1 MTKYYP
7 EIVLIGKNF
16 SPQKIMQMY
25 PVNLE
30 MANEK
35 DDYNGRI
42 NRKMSFGYAILRP
55 RNNDITSKSIKSLID
70 DFKMI
75 IGGNDMAS
83 IGVEEAQ
90 FNLLIG
96 TLQNGATFFSS
107 DIQEICKMFTEFSI
121 TFYEYDQDPEYMEE

>member
-7 EIVLIGKNF
+7 EIILIGKNF
-16 SPQKIMQMY
+16 SPKKIMQMY

-30 MANEK
+30 MTNEK
-35 DDYNGRI
+35 GDYNSRL

-55 RNNDITSKSIKSLID
+55 RNNDITSKSIKNLID

-75 IGGNDMAS
+75 IGNDMAS

-96 TLQNGATFFSS
+96 TLQNGVTFFSR
-107 DIQEICKMFTEFSI
+107 DIQQICNIFAEFSI
-121 TFYEYDQDPEYMEE
+121 TFYEYDEDSEYYL

>member
-1 MTKYYP
+1 
-7 EIVLIGKNF
+7 
-16 SPQKIMQMY
+16 MQMY

-30 MANEK
+30 MTNEK
-35 DDYNGRI
+35 GDYNSRL

-55 RNNDITSKSIKSLID
+55 RNNDITSKSIKNLID

-75 IGGNDMAS
+75 IGNDMAS

-96 TLQNGATFFSS
+96 TLQKGVTFFSR
-107 DIQEICKMFTEFSI
+107 DIQQICNIFAEFSI
-121 TFYEYDQDPEYMEE
+121 TFYEYDEDSEYYL

>member
-7 EIVLIGKNF
+7 EIILIGKKF
-16 SPQKIMQMY
+16 SPKKIIQMY

-30 MANEK
+30 MTNEK
-35 DDYNGRI
+35 GDYNSRL

-55 RNNDITSKSIKSLID
+55 RNNDITSKSIKNLID

-75 IGGNDMAS
+75 IGNDMAS

-96 TLQNGATFFSS
+96 TLQNGVTFFSR
-107 DIQEICKMFTEFSI
+107 DIQEICNIFTEFSI
-121 TFYEYDQDPEYMEE
+121 TFYEYDEDSEYYL

>member
-7 EIVLIGKNF
+7 EIILIGKNF
-16 SPQKIMQMY
+16 SPKKIMQMY

-30 MANEK
+30 MTNEK
-35 DDYNGRI
+35 GDYNSRL

-55 RNNDITSKSIKSLID
+55 RNNDITSKSIKNLID

-75 IGGNDMAS
+75 IGNDMAS

-96 TLQNGATFFSS
+96 TLQNGVTFFSR
-107 DIQEICKMFTEFSI
+107 DIQEICNIFAELSI
-121 TFYEYDQDPEYMEE
+121 TFYEYDEDSEYYL

>member
-7 EIVLIGKNF
+7 EIILIGKNF
-16 SPQKIMQMY
+16 SPKKIMQMY

-30 MANEK
+30 MTNEK
-35 DDYNGRI
+35 GDYNSRL
-42 NRKMSFGYAILRP
+42 NRKMSFGYAILRS
-55 RNNDITSKSIKSLID
+55 RNNDITSKSIKKLID

-75 IGGNDMAS
+75 IGNDMAS

-96 TLQNGATFFSS
+96 TLQNGVTFFSR
-107 DIQEICKMFTEFSI
+107 DIQEICNIFTEFSI
-121 TFYEYDQDPEYMEE
+121 TFYEYDEDSEYYL

>member
-7 EIVLIGKNF
+7 EIILIGKNF
-16 SPQKIMQMY
+16 SPKKIMQMY

-30 MANEK
+30 MTNEK
-35 DDYNGRI
+35 GDYNSRL
-42 NRKMSFGYAILRP
+42 NRKMSFGYAILRS
-55 RNNDITSKSIKSLID
+55 RNNDITSKSIKNLID

-75 IGGNDMAS
+75 IGNDMAS

-96 TLQNGATFFSS
+96 TLQNGVTFFSR
-107 DIQEICKMFTEFSI
+107 DIQEICNIFTEFSI
-121 TFYEYDQDPEYMEE
+121 TFYEYDEDSEYYL

>member
-7 EIVLIGKNF
+7 EIILIGKKF
-16 SPQKIMQMY
+16 SPKKIMQMY

-30 MANEK
+30 MTNEK
-35 DDYNGRI
+35 GDYNSRL

-55 RNNDITSKSIKSLID
+55 RNNDITSKSIKNLID

-75 IGGNDMAS
+75 IGNDMAS

-96 TLQNGATFFSS
+96 TLQNGVTFFSR
-107 DIQEICKMFTEFSI
+107 DIQEICNIFTEFSI
-121 TFYEYDQDPEYMEE
+121 TFYEYDEDSEYYL

>member
-7 EIVLIGKNF
+7 EIILIGKKF
-16 SPQKIMQMY
+16 SPKKIMQMY

-30 MANEK
+30 MTNEK
-35 DDYNGRI
+35 GDYNSRL

-55 RNNDITSKSIKSLID
+55 RNNDITSKSIKNLID

-75 IGGNDMAS
+75 IGNDMAS

-96 TLQNGATFFSS
+96 TLQKGVTFFSR
-107 DIQEICKMFTEFSI
+107 DIQQICNIFAEFSI
-121 TFYEYDQDPEYMEE
+121 TFYEYDEDS